1 MSEKAGTHLALV
13 VSVLAILVAI
23 FAEFRG
29 NDRQTLERLAR
40 LEAKVEALH
49 ETCCGELNYAGK
61 EMRGKR

>member
-49 ETCCGELNYAGK
+49 ETCCGELNYTNGYKGK
-61 EMRGKR
+61 KK